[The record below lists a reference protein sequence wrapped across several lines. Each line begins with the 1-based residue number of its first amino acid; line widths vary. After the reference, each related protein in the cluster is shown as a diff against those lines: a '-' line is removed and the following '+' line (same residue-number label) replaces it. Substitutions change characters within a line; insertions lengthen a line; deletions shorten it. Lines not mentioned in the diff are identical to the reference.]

1 MEYGINI
8 PESPGKRGVVIG
20 AGFGGINV
28 VKGLK
33 NAGMQIVVV
42 DKNNYHQFQPLLYQ
56 VATSGLE
63 PTAIAFPVRGI
74 FKGFKNFHFLM
85 SEVKKIE
92 PTRNVIATEA
102 GELSYDFL
110 VIAAGADT
118 NYFGIENI
126 RHISMG
132 LKSVPE
138 ALQLRNRIYKSMEIV
153 SRVVDEKEKEKFL
166 NFVVVGGGATGIELA
181 GAVAELRRKVLP
193 RDFPEID
200 FSQMKIFLLNANERL
215 LDAFQPQTSEK
226 TKKDLQAMGIIVMNN
241 AKVADYRDD
250 AVIYNNEERIYTKN
264 VVWAS
269 GIIANVFDGI
279 DNLGQGKR
287 IITDKYC
294 RVKRLDGGI
303 YDNLYAIG
311 DIAVIPEYVMPQV
324 AQVAIQQAQLAVYN
338 ITHEDKIMFTYKDKG
353 KMATIGRNKAVAEI
367 DKKRFSGFF
376 AWFLWLFIHL
386 LYIIGFR
393 SRLEVFSNWVW
404 NYVARDQPIRSIIEI
419 KRDET

>member
-1 MEYGINI
+1 
-8 PESPGKRGVVIG
+8 
-20 AGFGGINV
+20 
-28 VKGLK
+28 
-33 NAGMQIVVV
+33 
-42 DKNNYHQFQPLLYQ
+42 
-56 VATSGLE
+56 
-63 PTAIAFPVRGI
+63 
-74 FKGFKNFHFLM
+74 
-85 SEVKKIE
+85 
-92 PTRNVIATEA
+92 
-102 GELSYDFL
+102 
-110 VIAAGADT
+110 
-118 NYFGIENI
+118 
-126 RHISMG
+126 
-132 LKSVPE
+132 
-138 ALQLRNRIYKSMEIV
+138 
-153 SRVVDEKEKEKFL
+153 
-166 NFVVVGGGATGIELA
+166 
-181 GAVAELRRKVLP
+181 
-193 RDFPEID
+193 
-200 FSQMKIFLLNANERL
+200 
-215 LDAFQPQTSEK
+215 
-226 TKKDLQAMGIIVMNN
+226 MGIIVMNN

-338 ITHEDKIMFTYKDKG
+338 ITHEDKIMLTYKDKG